1 MTTQLS
7 NLDIKQLMPPSIVN
21 DEVVAALC
29 DAFQIELDQIVAEII
44 NILFLPRVDQLS
56 GDILEHLAWG
66 LNIDADEGWLLATDD
81 TKKRDLI
88 KNAVAIQRNKGT
100 KYAVKKALEVVGLT
114 GTISEW
120 FEYGGD
126 PYWFKIIIDGTQVYT
141 PEQLDLLDRFIIK
154 NKNVRSWVLVE
165 VNTELVSDMRHAICA
180 VESSIVML
188 PPFEGTAQGVT
199 VAGQYFSGAANFIY
213 EKIIIPFES

>member
-1 MTTQLS
+1 MMQLTD
-7 NLDIKQLMPPSIVN
+7 LKLIDLCPSSLKDN
-21 DEVVAALC
+21 P
-29 DAFQIELDQIVAEII
+29 EII
-44 NILFLPRVDQLS
+44 VICQALQPEFDAVDSEIDSVLFIPNLEHQSDDV
-56 GDILEHLAWG
+56 LEHLAWERKLG
-66 LNIDADEGWLLATDD
+66 SEDGWLLAD
-81 TKKRDLI
+81 THDKKVNLI
-88 KNAVAIQRNKGT
+88 RNAYEIKRYKGT
-100 KYAVKKALEVVGLT
+100 PYAIEKSLELVGLT
-114 GTISEW
+114 GTIQEW